1 MTSRIKKSLELELTK
16 KIHLIAT
23 IGSNA
28 PYIGLL
34 GTVLGIMLTFY
45 MIGKEGFMDTGKIM
59 AGLALALKA
68 TAIGLLVAIPAVSL
82 YNFLLRKV
90 KVLLMTWE
98 IDHGEKE
105 FDYINVIPMVDVM
118 LVLLTIVLTT
128 SSFIA
133 SGMIP
138 MDLPKAKA
146 YAGEV
151 LKTQT
156 IEIDRAG
163 NIYLNAMPVSLEEL
177 KTDLGAMNK
186 KVPVLIRADRSISL
200 QNFVSVLDII
210 KELEFT
216 RISLQTEEGK

>member
-1 MTSRIKKSLELELTK
+1 ME
-16 KIHLIAT
+16 
-23 IGSNA
+23 
-28 PYIGLL
+28 
-34 GTVLGIMLTFY
+34 
-45 MIGKEGFMDTGKIM
+45 
-59 AGLALALKA
+59 
-68 TAIGLLVAIPAVSL
+68 
-82 YNFLLRKV
+82 
-90 KVLLMTWE
+90 
-98 IDHGEKE
+98 EKE
-105 FDYINVIPMVDVM
+105 FDYINVIPLVDVM

-156 IEIDRAG
+156 IEIDRTG
-163 NIYLNAMPVSLEEL
+163 NIYLNTIPVSLKAL

-186 KVPVLIRADRSISL
+186 KAPVMIRADRSISL